1 MRSNKAKGI
10 LTTMIFAIFAIMLVA
25 VCFKVNGL
33 AKMKDLGV
41 FSYNIGAIDESDG
54 AEVKNDYAIRTGFN
68 DSSKFGKIELSD
80 KAYVTYQVFYYDA
93 DKEYI
98 GKTAVLSADLT
109 ELPKTQTVSG
119 VLHNVKYYRVMV
131 RIPESKDKVTLLNKG
146 DYVKQITVTIN
157 K

>member
-1 MRSNKAKGI
+1 M
-10 LTTMIFAIFAIMLVA
+10 
-25 VCFKVNGL
+25 
-33 AKMKDLGV
+33 
-41 FSYNIGAIDESDG
+41 
-54 AEVKNDYAIRTGFN
+54 
-68 DSSKFGKIELSD
+68 SD